1 MATEKQLLRG
11 ARKYNQEALTE
22 IYDHYSPALY
32 RYAVRLLGDKDHAE
46 ECVAETFSRFL
57 LVLKNGGGPRAHLQ
71 AYLYRIAHNWITDY
85 FRNKNSGP
93 LELDEEINSETATNP
108 KTRSSDVY
116 LKRQIRSA
124 LMQLTP
130 EQRQVIVLKYLEG
143 LSNAEVARVLKK
155 SVGATK
161 SLQHRGLTT
170 LNTLLKDLYE

>member
-1 MATEKQLLRG
+1 MATEKRLLRG

-32 RYAVRLLGDKDHAE
+32 RYAVRLLGDRDHAE

-57 LVLKNGGGPRAHLQ
+57 HVLKNGGGPRAHLQ

-85 FRNKNSGP
+85 YRNKDSRP
-93 LELDEEINSETATNP
+93 LELEEMANHELLTNP
-108 KTRSSDVY
+108 NTKGSDVH
-116 LKRQIRSA
+116 LRNQIRSA
-124 LMQLTP
+124 LMKLTV

-143 LSNAEVARVLKK
+143 LSNAEVAKVLKK
-155 SVGATK
+155 TVGATK